1 MQAAY
6 IEAGKLR
13 QRITIVDPTQVTTVQ
28 DTFGGNVAGQE
39 QPLVIA
45 RDLPAAVE
53 FVSDKMVYSA
63 QQYVSQVTHRVT
75 IRWMAGITAKQQVVY
90 KDPEGR
96 QRVLQVQGV
105 GNPDERNR
113 MLILNCLERDD
124 SLFDNVTVT
133 PA

>member
-1 MQAAY
+1 MRSY
-6 IEAGKLR
+6 VEAGKLR
-13 QRITIVDPTQVTTVQ
+13 QIVQIVDPTQVTTVQ
-28 DTFGGNVAGQE
+28 DSFGGNVAGQE

-45 RDLPAAVE
+45 RDLPASIE

-63 QQYVSQVTHRVT
+63 QQYVSQVTHKVT
-75 IRWMAGITAKQQVVY
+75 IRWMPGITAKQEVVY
-90 KDPEGR
+90 LDPEGR

-113 MLILNCLERDD
+113 MLVLNCLERND
-124 SLFDNVTVT
+124 SLFENVTVP